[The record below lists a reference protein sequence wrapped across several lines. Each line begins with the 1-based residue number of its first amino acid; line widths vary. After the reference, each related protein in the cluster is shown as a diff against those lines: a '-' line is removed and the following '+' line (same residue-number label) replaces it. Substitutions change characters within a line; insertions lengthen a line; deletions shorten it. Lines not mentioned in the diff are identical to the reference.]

1 MRSAP
6 EIGSSLAGDLRIS
19 ALRLLRRLRSEQ
31 TPDALSGVQISALDS
46 VAQHGALTPRELANR
61 EQVQPPTMTRL
72 IADLQAGGLIS
83 RRVDPDD
90 RRQQI
95 LEVTPAGTELLA
107 SANAAK
113 LRWLSA
119 HLNELTEEERTTLRA
134 AIPIINH
141 LAADRHR
148 GRPPP
153 CPDQPGPSSV
163 TRPGPS

>member
-31 TPDALSGVQISALDS
+31 TPDALSGVHFSALDS

-90 RRQQI
+90 RRRQI

-113 LRWLSA
+113 LRWLCA
-119 HLNELTEEERTTLRA
+119 HLSELTEEERATLRA

-141 LAADRHR
+141 IAGD
-148 GRPPP
+148 
-153 CPDQPGPSSV
+153 
-163 TRPGPS
+163 

>member
-6 EIGSSLAGDLRIS
+6 EIGSSLAGELRIS

-31 TPDALSGVQISALDS
+31 TPDALSGVQFSALDS
-46 VAQHGALTPRELANR
+46 VAQHGALTPRELAIR

-72 IADLQAGGLIS
+72 IADLQASGLIS

-95 LEVTPAGTELLA
+95 LEVTPTGTELLA

-113 LRWLSA
+113 LRWLST
-119 HLNELTEEERTTLRA
+119 HLAELTEEERTTLCA
-134 AIPIINH
+134 AIPIINRI
-141 LAADRHR
+141 ASD
-148 GRPPP
+148 
-153 CPDQPGPSSV
+153 
-163 TRPGPS
+163 